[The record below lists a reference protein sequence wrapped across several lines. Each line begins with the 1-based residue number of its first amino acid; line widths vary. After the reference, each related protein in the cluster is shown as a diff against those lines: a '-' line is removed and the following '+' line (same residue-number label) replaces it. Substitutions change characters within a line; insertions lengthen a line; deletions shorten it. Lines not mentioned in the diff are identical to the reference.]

1 LFLWCFV
8 FVWGRSLVEKWLWFV
23 REWLVK
29 WGGLSEIW
37 ICRGERR
44 GRIGDG
50 DDGLESF
57 KILEVRGI
65 SEMCSKKNDDNSIS
79 IIIYD
84 LVTGIYVFCFFLTL
98 WL

>member
-1 LFLWCFV
+1 LFLWRFV
-8 FVWGRSLVEKWLWFV
+8 FAWGRSLVEKWLWFE

-29 WGGLSEIW
+29 WGGLPEIW

-44 GRIGDG
+44 ERIGDG

-57 KILEVRGI
+57 KILEVRGT
-65 SEMCSKKNDDNSIS
+65 SEMCKKNDDNSIS

-84 LVTGIYVFCFFLTL
+84 DLVIGIYFCFFFLPSV
-98 WL
+98 